1 MIKKCNKTIKFK
13 KKCTSYTH
21 VSFCEIKITLP
32 HCKNK
37 TSIFITGCTDGK
49 FGLNCS
55 QPCGFCT
62 EKKQCHFINGICVE
76 GCDSGYI
83 GSLCVQSK
91 NFIISK
97 TYNPYSYTLTLYTHT
112 HPFIHVIDIH
122 NNIYFFKKNI
132 IVLFCNDFAN

>member
-1 MIKKCNKTIKFK
+1 M
-13 KKCTSYTH
+13 
-21 VSFCEIKITLP
+21 
-32 HCKNK
+32 
-37 TSIFITGCTDGK
+37 
-49 FGLNCS
+49 
-55 QPCGFCT
+55 
-62 EKKQCHFINGICVE
+62 E

-122 NNIYFFKKNI
+122 NNIYLKKKKI
-132 IVLFCNDFAN
+132 L